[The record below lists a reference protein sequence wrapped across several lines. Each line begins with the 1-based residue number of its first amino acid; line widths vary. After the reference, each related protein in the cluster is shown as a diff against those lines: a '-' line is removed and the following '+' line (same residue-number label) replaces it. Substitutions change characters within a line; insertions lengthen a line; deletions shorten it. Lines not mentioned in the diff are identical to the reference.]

1 MSSPSPTPAPPSA
14 DASAESL
21 QAQRPSGRTLAAGA
35 GLVSAGRML
44 GGVFNLLIIVALTR
58 LLDPAIFGLVA
69 MVYLI
74 QETLN
79 SIGTLG
85 LPSALFYFVPKHGE
99 ASARSLGLWTGGL
112 LFLLA
117 LPLALTLW
125 LGGPSIAAW
134 TDKPDL
140 APALGYLAVYLLAD
154 FPGQA
159 LPNFLLARQSYRAAF
174 GVTVFFYGGRF
185 LSLVVPAALGGSL
198 QTLMISFA
206 GVALLRLAAFLGY
219 FLLVQRG
226 PWGRSGWSPRQLL
239 AYGVPLSL
247 SQIVGKLNVQ
257 IDKYM
262 IAALCS
268 AQVFAVY
275 TVGAIELPLVA
286 AIAYSVTDALIPAMV
301 LLHGRRD
308 SQGFLQTWHGSMG
321 KVAAIMMPIF
331 FFFLVMAP
339 AAMRVFFSASYGDA
353 AVPFRVYLLLLP
365 LRLCSYGGVVR
376 ALGRTRPVLWASG
389 AALAANAL
397 LNYPLYRVLGLPGP
411 ALASVLA
418 QLVAIAL
425 LLHAVRVVLG
435 VRWRVLFPVR
445 RVAHALLVAGV
456 ACLPLLAVPQWLS
469 GDVLQLS
476 VGAALYLPLYLGLA
490 ATTGLLGRE
499 DFQYL
504 RDVVSLRILRRR
516 AGSEG
521 ESGR

>member
-1 MSSPSPTPAPPSA
+1 MTRPASGTEQPVGGSGEQPPA
-14 DASAESL
+14 
-21 QAQRPSGRTLAAGA
+21 RPSGRRLAAGA

-44 GGVFNLLIIVALTR
+44 GSAFNLLIIVSLTR
-58 LLDPAIFGLVA
+58 LLDPAVFGLVA

-99 ASARSLGLWTGGL
+99 GSARSLGLWTGGL
-112 LFLLA
+112 LFALA
-117 LPLALTLW
+117 LPLALALW
-125 LGGPSIAAW
+125 LGGPTIAEWA
-134 TDKPDL
+134 DKPNL
-140 APALGYLAVYLLAD
+140 GPALGYLAVYLLAD

-198 QTLMISFA
+198 ETLMISFA
-206 GVALLRLAAFLGY
+206 GVALLRLLAFLGY
-219 FLLVQRG
+219 FLLIHRG
-226 PWGRSGWSPRQLL
+226 PLRRSGWSPGSLL

-257 IDKYM
+257 VDKYM

-275 TVGAIELPLVA
+275 TVGAIEIPLVPS
-286 AIAYSVTDALIPAMV
+286 IAYSVTDALIPALV
-301 LLHGRRD
+301 LLHERRD
-308 SQGFLQTWHGSMG
+308 SRGFVGTWHASMG

-331 FFFLVMAP
+331 FFFLVLAP
-339 AAMRVFFSASYGDA
+339 PAMRIFFSASYSDA

-389 AALAANAL
+389 AALLANVL
-397 LNYPLYRVLGLPGP
+397 LNYPLYRLLGLPGP

-418 QLVAIAL
+418 QVVAISVL
-425 LLHAVRVVLG
+425 LAAVRKELKVA
-435 VRWRVLFPVR
+435 WRRIFPVAP
-445 RVAHALLVAGV
+445 VAKALAVAGG
-456 ACLPLLAVPQWLS
+456 AALPLLLVVQWLE
-469 GDVLQLS
+469 GDVLQLAA
-476 VGAALYLPLYLGLA
+476 GAAVYLPAYLGLGA
-490 ATTGLLGRE
+490 LTGLLGRE
-499 DFQYL
+499 DFDYL
-504 RDVVSLRILRRR
+504 RDVVTLRILKRSARS
-516 AGSEG
+516 GDEG
-521 ESGR
+521 AS